1 MTTPAG
7 VLCDRETSYT
17 LRSYHQVRRNTNN
30 MDPLIWTSPNMELE
44 LDDVYSTTGIDL
56 RIKLW
61 RGGSQASTQNKQQ
74 ICRQEKRTPFAL

>member
-1 MTTPAG
+1 
-7 VLCDRETSYT
+7 
-17 LRSYHQVRRNTNN
+17 
-30 MDPLIWTSPNMELE
+30 MELE

-74 ICRQEKRTPFAL
+74 ICRQEKRTPFALGTPKYCKYVSCEFDSMLSFASYVIRPPRVFCIQ